1 MKYTVKIYGGKVISL
16 AIFKDE
22 DLVIMGGLPEGF
34 TEITEEKYNYL
45 SENITAF
52 KKYNS
57 VTELLETDTE
67 ALAAMNLRNVALARA
82 QRIKDI
88 ARQRVLVDTLTELE
102 ETNEATRQT
111 AVLTEMKAAY
121 AADYPAIIP

>member
-88 ARQRVLVDTLTELE
+88 ARQSVLVDTLTELE